1 MYVPMVTFRLL
12 FLRSRIGINYLLN
25 ADQVQFRS
33 WKAVN
38 CVILLFHP
46 LSCNALPS
54 MPINIVAYSRTIVIF
69 LLPRSIFLIVILR
82 RKKNNL
88 NK

>member
-1 MYVPMVTFRLL
+1 MEVVLGTYVVVCMCMHGYFLPVVLTFS
-12 FLRSRIGINYLLN
+12 SRIGINYLLN

-46 LSCNALPS
+46 LSCGRFAFD
-54 MPINIVAYSRTIVIF
+54 AH
-69 LLPRSIFLIVILR
+69 
-82 RKKNNL
+82 
-88 NK
+88 

>member
-1 MYVPMVTFRLL
+1 MDGSGLLDTYVVRMCMCVCVTFRLL

-46 LSCNALPS
+46 LSCNASPS
-54 MPINIVAYSRTIVIF
+54 MPINIVAYSRTIYNI
-69 LLPRSIFLIVILR
+69 SAST
-82 RKKNNL
+82 
-88 NK
+88 